1 MIRIAVDAM
10 GSDGRP
16 VPDVAGAVLAAR
28 DHKDI
33 AIILIGDEPQI
44 ADELSKYDTAG
55 LNVTIRHAAEEITM
69 NDKPSEVIKSK
80 PESSIHVGI
89 RMVRDGEADAFV
101 TAGNTGAA
109 MGVSMLRRVGLGR
122 IPGVKRPALG
132 AVFPIKTRPFLIDG
146 GANADCRPEHLLQ
159 FGIMGSLYI
168 ERIAAIANPRVGL
181 MSNGS
186 EEGKGNTLIR
196 EAHELLQAS
205 NLNFVGNIE
214 PKDFANGAVE
224 VAVTDGFTGNLIIKA
239 SEAIASYIKG
249 RLHEEIEASKRA
261 TIGALIARNA
271 FNAVSADANADEVG
285 GVPLLGVN
293 GIVVIA
299 HGGSSSRAIQQAVAK
314 ARLAVEHH
322 IVEAIRDGLA

>member
-1 MIRIAVDAM
+1 M

-16 VPDVAGAVLAAR
+16 VPDVAGSVLAAR

-33 AIILIGDEPQI
+33 SIILIGDEPRI
-44 ADELSKYDTAG
+44 ADELSKYDVAG
-55 LNVTIRHAAEEITM
+55 LDINIRHAAQEISMT
-69 NDKPSEVIKSK
+69 DKPSEVIKGK

-89 RMVRDGEADAFV
+89 RMVKEGEADAFV

-109 MGVSMLRRVGLGR
+109 MGVAMLRRIGLGR

-146 GANADCRPEHLLQ
+146 GANADCRPEQLLQ

-168 ERIAAIANPRVGL
+168 ERVTGIERPRVGL

-196 EAHELLQAS
+196 EAHDLLAAS
-205 NLNFVGNIE
+205 DLNFVGNIE
-214 PKDFANGAVE
+214 PKDFANGDVE
-224 VAVTDGFTGNLIIKA
+224 IAVTDGFTGNLIIKA
-239 SEAIASYIKG
+239 SEAIANYIKA
-249 RLHEEIEASKRA
+249 RLREEIEASKRA
-261 TIGALIARNA
+261 TVGALIARNA
-271 FNAVSADANADEVG
+271 FNAVAADANADEVG
-285 GVPLLGVN
+285 GVPLLGVD
-293 GIVVIA
+293 GVVVIA
-299 HGGSSSRAIQQAVAK
+299 HGGSSERAIQQAIAK
-314 ARLAVEHH
+314 ARLAVERN

>member
-1 MIRIAVDAM
+1 M

-16 VPDVAGAVLAAR
+16 VPDVAGSVLAAR

-33 AIILIGDEPQI
+33 TLILIGDEPRI
-44 ADELSKYDTAG
+44 ADELSKHDVAG
-55 LNVTIRHAAEEITM
+55 LNIKIHHAEEEISMT
-69 NDKPSEVIKSK
+69 DKPSEVIKSK
-80 PESSIHVGI
+80 PNSSIHIGI
-89 RMVRDGEADAFV
+89 RMVRDGDADAFV

-109 MGVSMLRRVGLGR
+109 MGVAMLRRIGLGR

-146 GANADCRPEHLLQ
+146 GANADCRPEQLLQ

-168 ERIAAIANPRVGL
+168 ERVAGIDRPRVGL

-186 EEGKGNTLIR
+186 EEGKGNALIR
-196 EAHELLQAS
+196 EAHELLAAS
-205 NLNFVGNIE
+205 DLNFVGNIE
-214 PKDFANGAVE
+214 PKDFANGDVE

-239 SEAIASYIKG
+239 SEAIANYIKG
-249 RLHEEIEASKRA
+249 RLREEIDSSKRA
-261 TIGALIARNA
+261 TVGALIARNA
-271 FNAVSADANADEVG
+271 FKAVADDANADEVG
-285 GVPLLGVN
+285 GVPLLGVD

-299 HGGSSSRAIQQAVAK
+299 HGGSSSRAIHNAIDK
-314 ARLAVEHH
+314 ARLAVEHN

>member
-1 MIRIAVDAM
+1 M

-33 AIILIGDEPQI
+33 AIILIGDEPKI
-44 ADELSKYDTAG
+44 ADELSKHDTTG
-55 LNVTIRHAAEEITM
+55 LNITIRHAAEEITM

-89 RMVRDGEADAFV
+89 RLVRDGEADAFV

-109 MGVSMLRRVGLGR
+109 MGISMLRRVGLGR

-146 GANADCRPEHLLQ
+146 GANADCRPEQLLQ

-168 ERIAAIANPRVGL
+168 ERVAGITNPRVGL

-196 EAHELLQAS
+196 EAHDLLQAS

-249 RLHEEIEASKRA
+249 RLREEIEASKRA

-299 HGGSSSRAIQQAVAK
+299 HGGSSSRAIQQAIAK
-314 ARLAVEHH
+314 ARLAVEHN

>member
-1 MIRIAVDAM
+1 M

-16 VPDVAGAVLAAR
+16 VSDVAGAVLAAR

-33 AIILIGDEPQI
+33 SIILIGDEPKI
-44 ADELSKYDTAG
+44 ADELSKHDTAG
-55 LNVTIRHAAEEITM
+55 LDINIRHAAEEITM
-69 NDKPSEVIKSK
+69 DDKPSVVIKSK

-89 RMVRDGEADAFV
+89 RMVRDDEADAFV

-109 MGVSMLRRVGLGR
+109 MGISMLRRVGLGR

-146 GANADCRPEHLLQ
+146 GANADCRPEQLLQ

-168 ERIAAIANPRVGL
+168 ERVAGIVSPRVGL

-186 EEGKGNTLIR
+186 EEGKGNALIR
-196 EAHELLQAS
+196 EAHDLLQAS

-239 SEAIASYIKG
+239 SEAIAGYIKG
-249 RLHEEIEASKRA
+249 RLREEIDASKRA
-261 TIGALIARNA
+261 TVGALIARNA

-293 GIVVIA
+293 GIIVIA
-299 HGGSSSRAIQQAVAK
+299 HGGSSSRAIQQAIAK
-314 ARLAVEHH
+314 ARLAVEHN

>member
-1 MIRIAVDAM
+1 M

-33 AIILIGDEPQI
+33 AIILIGNEPQI
-44 ADELSKYDTAG
+44 ADELSKHDTAG
-55 LNVTIRHAAEEITM
+55 LNITIRNATEEITM
-69 NDKPSEVIKSK
+69 DDKPSEVIKSK

-168 ERIAAIANPRVGL
+168 ERIAGIANPRVGL

-196 EAHELLQAS
+196 EAHDLLQAS

-249 RLHEEIEASKRA
+249 RLREEIEASKRA

-293 GIVVIA
+293 GIIVIA
-299 HGGSSSRAIQQAVAK
+299 HGGSSSRAIQQAIAK
-314 ARLAVEHH
+314 ARLAVEHN

>member
-1 MIRIAVDAM
+1 M

-33 AIILIGDEPQI
+33 TLILIGDEPRI
-44 ADELSKYDTAG
+44 ADELSKHDVAG
-55 LNVTIRHAAEEITM
+55 LNIEIRHAEEEISMT
-69 NDKPSEVIKSK
+69 DKPSEVIKSK
-80 PESSIHVGI
+80 PNSSIHVGI

-109 MGVSMLRRVGLGR
+109 MGIAMLRRVGLGR

-146 GANADCRPEHLLQ
+146 GANADCRPEQLLQ

-168 ERIAAIANPRVGL
+168 ERVSGIDRPRVGL

-186 EEGKGNTLIR
+186 EEGKGNALIR
-196 EAHELLQAS
+196 EAHELLAAS
-205 NLNFVGNIE
+205 DLNFVGNIE
-214 PKDFANGAVE
+214 PRDFANGDVE

-239 SEAIASYIKG
+239 SEAIANYIKG
-249 RLHEEIEASKRA
+249 RLREEIDASKRA
-261 TIGALIARNA
+261 TVGALIARNA
-271 FNAVSADANADEVG
+271 FKAVADDANADTVG

-293 GIVVIA
+293 GVVVIA
-299 HGGSSSRAIQQAVAK
+299 HGGSSERAIWQAIDK
-314 ARLAVEHH
+314 ARLAVEHN
-322 IVEAIRDGLA
+322 IVDAIRDGLA